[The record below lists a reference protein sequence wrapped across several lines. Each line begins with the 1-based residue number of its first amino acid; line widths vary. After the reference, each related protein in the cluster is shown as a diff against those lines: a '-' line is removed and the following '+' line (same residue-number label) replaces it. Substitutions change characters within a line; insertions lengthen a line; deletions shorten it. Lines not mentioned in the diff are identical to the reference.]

1 MKNTSPEIEE
11 MFFNMMMAK
20 SGEERL
26 KMGFEMYE
34 MSRKIVIASII
45 QDNPG
50 MSDKEIKVSLFN
62 KFYENDLPPETR
74 QKFIE
79 RIKE

>member
-1 MKNTSPEIEE
+1 
-11 MFFNMMMAK
+11 MMAR

-34 MSRKIVIASII
+34 MARKIVIASIL

-62 KFYENDLPPETR
+62 RFYGNDLPPETR

-79 RIKE
+79 RIKEY

>member
-1 MKNTSPEIEE
+1 MKDTNPIIEE
-11 MFFNMMMAK
+11 KFINLMMAK

-50 MSDKEIKVSLFN
+50 MSEKEIKVSLFN
-62 KFYENDLPPETR
+62 RFYENDLSPETR

-79 RIKE
+79 RMKE